1 MRGNRPGARLV
12 RTASG
17 QLLARRSTTCRSALL
32 LFLLAPCPRDQF
44 LRFLPPLSAAAGY
57 HASLHDEHPRPN
69 SGVGRD
75 LRATAKVAGVETYSC
90 TFLTRPCG
98 LCGPPRVPR
107 PRTAP
112 NSLQHAPQG
121 ASAGPYSQNGGV
133 VSRSRMRGAAGPAG
147 SRRWARRGAAAIARA
162 ACAAVLQQRAL
173 PPPLPPSLN
182 RPPLPAAAGPSSSG
196 AAGASSHPARPVI
209 QQQSEFAKR
218 ASQIGLAIH
227 KTSLKLQKLAQL
239 AKRTSMFDDPSAE
252 IDELTG
258 IIKHDIQ
265 VSYIYA

>member
-1 MRGNRPGARLV
+1 MEVWFRGHACGAQR
-12 RTASG
+12 G
-17 QLLARRSTTCRSALL
+17 
-32 LFLLAPCPRDQF
+32 
-44 LRFLPPLSAAAGY
+44 PPAAA
-57 HASLHDEHPRPN
+57 
-69 SGVGRD
+69 VGRGALPLQ
-75 LRATAKVAGVETYSC
+75 LRV
-90 TFLTRPCG
+90 L
-98 LCGPPRVPR
+98 
-107 PRTAP
+107 
-112 NSLQHAPQG
+112 HAPQCCSN
-121 ASAGPYSQNGGV
+121 APC
-133 VSRSRMRGAAGPAG
+133 
-147 SRRWARRGAAAIARA
+147 RRRCR
-162 ACAAVLQQRAL
+162 
-173 PPPLPPSLN
+173 PSLN